1 MSLID
6 SLQRMEAE
14 YTFYLRKQTGARMM
28 IAVDNVYD
36 AIVMGLRLAI
46 TAPSEEKSQEAANL
60 VETLIASAIEK
71 GELTLEDIERAKL
84 EVETSLGTHD

>member
-1 MSLID
+1 
-6 SLQRMEAE
+6 
-14 YTFYLRKQTGARMM
+14 M

-36 AIVMGLRLAI
+36 AVVMGLRLVI
-46 TAPSEEKSQEAANL
+46 TAPSEDKSQEALDL

-71 GELTLEDIERAKL
+71 GKLTQEDIERAKL